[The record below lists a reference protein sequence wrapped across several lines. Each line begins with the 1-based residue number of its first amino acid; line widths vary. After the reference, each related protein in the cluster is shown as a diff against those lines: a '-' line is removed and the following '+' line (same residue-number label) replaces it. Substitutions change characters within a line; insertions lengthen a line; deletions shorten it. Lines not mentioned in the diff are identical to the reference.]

1 MDLVVISGRSGSGK
15 STALNQLEDL
25 GYYCV
30 DNLPAAL
37 LPTLTRQLDAE
48 QYASFRG
55 VAVCID
61 VRNSAPDLEQVPAVL
76 AGLADRVDCQVLYLD
91 ADDAV
96 LTKRFS
102 ETRRRHP
109 LSNENCSLPEAIARE
124 TDLLDNLLQRADL
137 TVDTSTLTL
146 YDLRSIISNR
156 LDLAGKGG
164 ISLLVESFGFKRG
177 VPSDADIVFDAR
189 LLPNPHWDPMMRA
202 LTGKDRLVEE
212 FLGKH
217 PQTLQFVSDIVSW
230 LERWLPHYNDSQ
242 RSYLTVAIGCT
253 GGQHRSVFVAESV
266 FSALGATHD
275 NIQIRHREL
284 ASMVT
289 G

>member
-1 MDLVVISGRSGSGK
+1 MDLIVISGRSGSGK

-48 QYASFRG
+48 QYAGFRG

-61 VRNSAPDLEQVPAVL
+61 VRNSAPDLEQVPTVL
-76 AGLADRVDCQVLYLD
+76 EGLADTAHCQVLYLD

-109 LSNENCSLPEAIARE
+109 LSNEHQSLPEAIAQE
-124 TDLLDNLLQRADL
+124 TVLLDTLAQRADL
-137 TVDTSTLTL
+137 IVDTSDLTL

-156 LDLAGKGG
+156 LDVAGTSG
-164 ISLLVESFGFKRG
+164 ISLLIESFGFKRG

-202 LTGKDRLVEE
+202 LTGKDAQVAD
-212 FLGKH
+212 FLSAH
-217 PQTLQFVSDIVSW
+217 PQTREFVADIVSW
-230 LERWLPHYNDSQ
+230 LERWLPHYCDSQ
-242 RSYLTVAIGCT
+242 RSYLTVAVGCT

-266 FSALGATHD
+266 FSALSDTET

-284 ASMVT
+284 ASMVI